1 MYRVV
6 RDREKWF
13 DIVMGEKYTADDALT
28 DRQAQRIPLPPALH
42 RDLTLKLGI

>member
-13 DIVMGEKYTADDALT
+13 DIVMGEKYTADDVIT
-28 DRQAQRIPLPPALH
+28 ERRSQRIPLPPAVH
-42 RDLTLKLGI
+42 HDLTLRLGN